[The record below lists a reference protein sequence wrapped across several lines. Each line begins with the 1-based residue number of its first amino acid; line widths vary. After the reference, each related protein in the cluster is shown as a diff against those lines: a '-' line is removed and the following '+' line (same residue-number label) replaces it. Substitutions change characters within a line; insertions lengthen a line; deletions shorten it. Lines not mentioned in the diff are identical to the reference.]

1 MVEVL
6 LETSIGQ
13 LSNDLYSSI
22 NWSKVGLKT
31 FKEFKNSIFKEFEE
45 RELRFN
51 VKYEKVTPFA
61 NQQIEIK
68 YINEVQFVGEEEEF
82 NLDMFNIFEEDANDS
97 VEDSLSV
104 DNLFIE
110 ESLVENLVLKT
121 TKDGFDYYGVELEEE
136 VEDSDDVSDSEDESD
151 EGMEEQEDYFEDSY
165 TEELQEVQ
173 ISYPEEKPLEEPLED
188 YSSSVISTGPN
199 SSTITTPVVESEED
213 IYSSVDEL
221 LGSVEE
227 PPIVNVKPPVPKV
240 APTVEK
246 PRRREIS
253 YHEGMSL
260 RQFLRENPRSTM
272 EVAEKYFTRREI
284 MKEIQ
289 LGRVIKR
296 GQKLFI

>member
-22 NWSKVGLKT
+22 NWSKVGLKS
-31 FKEFKNSIFKEFEE
+31 FKEFKNSIFREFEE

-51 VKYEKVTPFA
+51 IQYEKVTPFA
-61 NQQIEIK
+61 NQQIEIE

-82 NLDMFNIFEEDANDS
+82 NLDMFNLFDEENTPEDDLS
-97 VEDSLSV
+97 VE
-104 DNLFIE
+104 NLKIE
-110 ESLVENLVLKT
+110 KSQVENLVLKT
-121 TKDGFDYYGVELEEE
+121 TEDGFDYYGVDLEDGEDEDDTFDNSIEQGVSEVSAPEEVVYVEEE
-136 VEDSDDVSDSEDESD
+136 K
-151 EGMEEQEDYFEDSY
+151 MIEE
-165 TEELQEVQ
+165 EELVNEPSSSIV
-173 ISYPEEKPLEEPLED
+173 LEEPTQD
-188 YSSSVISTGPN
+188 IPKVVPSVKDDPF
-199 SSTITTPVVESEED
+199 
-213 IYSSVDEL
+213 SSVDDL
-221 LGSVEE
+221 LNSVDEST
-227 PPIVNVKPPVPKV
+227 IMGTKSVVSKRVPTK
-240 APTVEK
+240 ER
-246 PRRREIS
+246 PRTREIT

-272 EVAEKYFTRREI
+272 EVAEKYFTRRDI

>member
-22 NWSKVGLKT
+22 NWSKVGLKS
-31 FKEFKNSIFKEFEE
+31 FKEFKNSIFREFEE

-51 VKYEKVTPFA
+51 IQYEKVTPFA
-61 NQQIEIK
+61 NQQIEIE

-82 NLDMFNIFEEDANDS
+82 NLDMFNLFDEENTPEDALS
-97 VEDSLSV
+97 VE
-104 DNLFIE
+104 NLKIE
-110 ESLVENLVLKT
+110 KSQVENLVLKT
-121 TKDGFDYYGVELEEE
+121 TEDGFDYYGVDLEDEEDEDDTFDNSIEEGVSEVSALEEVVY
-136 VEDSDDVSDSEDESD
+136 VE
-151 EGMEEQEDYFEDSY
+151 EEKMIEE
-165 TEELQEVQ
+165 EELVNEPSSNIV
-173 ISYPEEKPLEEPLED
+173 LEEPTKI
-188 YSSSVISTGPN
+188 VF
-199 SSTITTPVVESEED
+199 PVKD
-213 IYSSVDEL
+213 DPFSSVDDL
-221 LGSVEE
+221 LNSVDEST
-227 PPIVNVKPPVPKV
+227 IRGTKSVVPKRV
-240 APTVEK
+240 PTKER
-246 PRRREIS
+246 PRTREIT

-272 EVAEKYFTRREI
+272 EVAEKYFTRRDI

>member
-61 NQQIEIK
+61 NQQIEIE

-104 DNLFIE
+104 DNLVIE

-136 VEDSDDVSDSEDESD
+136 LEDSEDDSSEDIEEVVDYSE
-151 EGMEEQEDYFEDSY
+151 EG
-165 TEELQEVQ
+165 
-173 ISYPEEKPLEEPLED
+173 YPEETIEEPLDEPLED
-188 YSSSVISTGPN
+188 YSPNN
-199 SSTITTPVVESEED
+199 SSPEPSSGIATPVVEPEED

>member
-22 NWSKVGLKT
+22 NWSKVGLKS
-31 FKEFKNSIFKEFEE
+31 FKEFKNSIFREFEE

-51 VKYEKVTPFA
+51 IQYEKVTPFA
-61 NQQIEIK
+61 NQQIEIE

-82 NLDMFNIFEEDANDS
+82 NLDMFNLFDEENTSEDDLS
-97 VEDSLSV
+97 VE
-104 DNLFIE
+104 NLKIE
-110 ESLVENLVLKT
+110 KSQVENLVLKT
-121 TKDGFDYYGVELEEE
+121 TEDGFDYYGVDLEDGEDEEDTFDNSVEEGVSEVSTSEEVAYVEEKEMIEEE
-136 VEDSDDVSDSEDESD
+136 
-151 EGMEEQEDYFEDSY
+151 
-165 TEELQEVQ
+165 ELVNEPSPNIV
-173 ISYPEEKPLEEPLED
+173 LEEPAKVV
-188 YSSSVISTGPN
+188 S
-199 SSTITTPVVESEED
+199 PVKD
-213 IYSSVDEL
+213 DPFSSVDDL
-221 LGSVEE
+221 LNSVDEST
-227 PPIVNVKPPVPKV
+227 IMGTKSVVSKRVPTK
-240 APTVEK
+240 ER
-246 PRRREIS
+246 PRTREIS

-272 EVAEKYFTRREI
+272 EVAEKYFTRRDI

>member
-51 VKYEKVTPFA
+51 VQYEKVTPFA
-61 NQQIEIK
+61 NQQIEIE

-104 DNLFIE
+104 DNLVIE

-136 VEDSDDVSDSEDESD
+136 LEDSEDDSSEDIEEVVGYSE
-151 EGMEEQEDYFEDSY
+151 EGYSEETIEG
-165 TEELQEVQ
+165 
-173 ISYPEEKPLEEPLED
+173 PLDEPLED
-188 YSSSVISTGPN
+188 YSPNN
-199 SSTITTPVVESEED
+199 SSPEPSSGIPTPVVELEED

-246 PRRREIS
+246 TRRREIS

>member
-61 NQQIEIK
+61 NQQIEIE

-82 NLDMFNIFEEDANDS
+82 NLDMFNIFEEDTNDS

-104 DNLFIE
+104 DNLVIE

-136 VEDSDDVSDSEDESD
+136 LEDSEDDSSEDIEEVVGYSE
-151 EGMEEQEDYFEDSY
+151 EGYSEETIEG
-165 TEELQEVQ
+165 
-173 ISYPEEKPLEEPLED
+173 PLDEPLED
-188 YSSSVISTGPN
+188 YSPNN
-199 SSTITTPVVESEED
+199 SSPEPSSGIPITVVELEED

-289 LGRVIKR
+289 IGRVIKR

>member
-22 NWSKVGLKT
+22 NWSKVGLKS
-31 FKEFKNSIFKEFEE
+31 FKEFKNSIFQEFEE

-61 NQQIEIK
+61 NQQIEIE

-82 NLDMFNIFEEDANDS
+82 NLDMFNIFNKEDENISEDELS
-97 VEDSLSV
+97 VEGLV
-104 DNLFIE
+104 VE
-110 ESLVENLVLKT
+110 ESKVENLVLQT
-121 TKDGFDYYGVELEEE
+121 TEDGFDYYGVDLEDGGDLDDGENNSASIIGIPQDNEE
-136 VEDSDDVSDSEDESD
+136 VPESEDIVYKED
-151 EGMEEQEDYFEDSY
+151 E
-165 TEELQEVQ
+165 EVAPIGNRVSAEPVSS
-173 ISYPEEKPLEEPLED
+173 ISK
-188 YSSSVISTGPN
+188 
-199 SSTITTPVVESEED
+199 VESPTKSNG
-213 IYSSVDEL
+213 YSVDDL
-221 LGSVEE
+221 LNSVEE
-227 PPIVNVKPPVPKV
+227 PTVVTKPVVIKSV
-240 APTVEK
+240 LTAER
-246 PRRREIS
+246 PRTREIS

-272 EVAEKYFTRREI
+272 EVAEKYFTRRDI

>member
-61 NQQIEIK
+61 NQQIEIE

-82 NLDMFNIFEEDANDS
+82 NLDMFNIFEEETNDS

-104 DNLFIE
+104 DNLIIE
-110 ESLVENLVLKT
+110 ESLVESLVLKT

-136 VEDSDDVSDSEDESD
+136 LKDSEDDSSEDIEEVVGYSE
-151 EGMEEQEDYFEDSY
+151 EGYSEETIEG
-165 TEELQEVQ
+165 
-173 ISYPEEKPLEEPLED
+173 PLDEPLED
-188 YSSSVISTGPN
+188 YSPNN
-199 SSTITTPVVESEED
+199 SSPEPRSGIPTPVVELEED
-213 IYSSVDEL
+213 IYSSIDEL

>member
-22 NWSKVGLKT
+22 NWSKVGLKS
-31 FKEFKNSIFKEFEE
+31 FKEFKNSIFREFEE

-51 VKYEKVTPFA
+51 IQYEKVTPFA
-61 NQQIEIK
+61 NQQIEIE

-82 NLDMFNIFEEDANDS
+82 NLDMFNLFDEENTSEDDLS
-97 VEDSLSV
+97 VE
-104 DNLFIE
+104 NLKIE
-110 ESLVENLVLKT
+110 KSQVENLVLKT
-121 TKDGFDYYGVELEEE
+121 TEDGFDYYGVDLEDGEDEDDTFDNSIEEGVSEVSAPEEVVYVEEKEMIEEE
-136 VEDSDDVSDSEDESD
+136 
-151 EGMEEQEDYFEDSY
+151 
-165 TEELQEVQ
+165 ELVNEPSSNIV
-173 ISYPEEKPLEEPLED
+173 LEEPIQNIPKVV
-188 YSSSVISTGPN
+188 S
-199 SSTITTPVVESEED
+199 PVKD
-213 IYSSVDEL
+213 DPPSSVDDL
-221 LGSVEE
+221 LNSVDEST
-227 PPIVNVKPPVPKV
+227 IMGTKSVVSKRVPTK
-240 APTVEK
+240 ER
-246 PRRREIS
+246 PRTREIT

-272 EVAEKYFTRREI
+272 EVAEKYFTRRDI

>member
-31 FKEFKNSIFKEFEE
+31 FKELKNSIFKEFEE

-51 VKYEKVTPFA
+51 VQYEKVTPFA
-61 NQQIEIK
+61 NQQIEIE

-82 NLDMFNIFEEDANDS
+82 NLDMFNIFEEDNNDS

-104 DNLFIE
+104 DNLVIE

-136 VEDSDDVSDSEDESD
+136 LEDSEDDSSEDIEEVVDYSE
-151 EGMEEQEDYFEDSY
+151 EG
-165 TEELQEVQ
+165 
-173 ISYPEEKPLEEPLED
+173 YPEETIEEPLDELKED
-188 YSSSVISTGPN
+188 VSSNFISPKTSSSIA
-199 SSTITTPVVESEED
+199 TPVVELEED

>member
-22 NWSKVGLKT
+22 NWSKVGLKS
-31 FKEFKNSIFKEFEE
+31 FKEFKNSIFREFEE

-51 VKYEKVTPFA
+51 IQYEKVTPFA
-61 NQQIEIK
+61 NQQIEIE

-82 NLDMFNIFEEDANDS
+82 NLDMFNLFDEENTSEDALS
-97 VEDSLSV
+97 VE
-104 DNLFIE
+104 NLKIE
-110 ESLVENLVLKT
+110 KSQVENLVLKT
-121 TKDGFDYYGVELEEE
+121 TEDGFDYYGVDLEDGEDEDDTFDNSIEEGVSEVSAPEEVVYVEEKEMIEEE
-136 VEDSDDVSDSEDESD
+136 
-151 EGMEEQEDYFEDSY
+151 
-165 TEELQEVQ
+165 ELVNEPSSNIV
-173 ISYPEEKPLEEPLED
+173 LEEPTKIV
-188 YSSSVISTGPN
+188 S
-199 SSTITTPVVESEED
+199 PVKD
-213 IYSSVDEL
+213 DPFSSVDDL
-221 LGSVEE
+221 LNSVDEST
-227 PPIVNVKPPVPKV
+227 IMGTKSVVPKCV
-240 APTVEK
+240 PTKE
-246 PRRREIS
+246 RSRTREIT

-272 EVAEKYFTRREI
+272 EVAEKYFTRRDI

>member
-22 NWSKVGLKT
+22 NWSKVGLKS
-31 FKEFKNSIFKEFEE
+31 FKEFKNSIFREFEE

-51 VKYEKVTPFA
+51 IQYEKVTPFA
-61 NQQIEIK
+61 NQQIEIE

-82 NLDMFNIFEEDANDS
+82 NLDMFNLFDEENTSEDDLS
-97 VEDSLSV
+97 VE
-104 DNLFIE
+104 NLKIE
-110 ESLVENLVLKT
+110 KSQVENLVLKT
-121 TKDGFDYYGVELEEE
+121 TEDGFDYYGVDLEDGEDEDDTFDNSIEEGVSEVSAPEEVVYVEEKKMIEEE
-136 VEDSDDVSDSEDESD
+136 
-151 EGMEEQEDYFEDSY
+151 
-165 TEELQEVQ
+165 ELVNEPSSNIV
-173 ISYPEEKPLEEPLED
+173 LEEPTQD
-188 YSSSVISTGPN
+188 IPKVIS
-199 SSTITTPVVESEED
+199 PVKD
-213 IYSSVDEL
+213 DPFSSVDDL
-221 LGSVEE
+221 LNSVDEST
-227 PPIVNVKPPVPKV
+227 IMDTKPVVSKRVPTK
-240 APTVEK
+240 ER
-246 PRRREIS
+246 PRTREIT

-272 EVAEKYFTRREI
+272 EVAEKYFTRRDI

>member
-22 NWSKVGLKT
+22 NWSKVGLKS
-31 FKEFKNSIFKEFEE
+31 FKEFKNSIFREFEE

-51 VKYEKVTPFA
+51 IQYEKVTPFA
-61 NQQIEIK
+61 NQQIEIE

-82 NLDMFNIFEEDANDS
+82 NLDMFNLFDDENTSEDALS
-97 VEDSLSV
+97 VE
-104 DNLFIE
+104 NLKIE
-110 ESLVENLVLKT
+110 KSQVENLVLKT
-121 TKDGFDYYGVELEEE
+121 TEDGFDYYGVDLEDGEDEDDTFDNSIEEGVSEVSAPEEVVYVEEE
-136 VEDSDDVSDSEDESD
+136 K
-151 EGMEEQEDYFEDSY
+151 MIEE
-165 TEELQEVQ
+165 EELVN
-173 ISYPEEKPLEEPLED
+173 EP
-188 YSSSVISTGPN
+188 SSNIVLDEPTQNIPKVVS
-199 SSTITTPVVESEED
+199 PVKD
-213 IYSSVDEL
+213 DPFSSVDDL
-221 LGSVEE
+221 LNSVDEST
-227 PPIVNVKPPVPKV
+227 IMGTKSVVSKRVPTK
-240 APTVEK
+240 ER
-246 PRRREIS
+246 PRTREIS

-272 EVAEKYFTRREI
+272 EVAEKYFTRRDI

>member
-6 LETSIGQ
+6 LEKSIGQ
-13 LSNDLYSSI
+13 LYNDLYSSI

-61 NQQIEIK
+61 NQQIEIE

-104 DNLFIE
+104 DNLVIE

-136 VEDSDDVSDSEDESD
+136 LEDSEDDSSEDIEEVVDYSE
-151 EGMEEQEDYFEDSY
+151 EG
-165 TEELQEVQ
+165 
-173 ISYPEEKPLEEPLED
+173 YPEETIEEPLDELKED
-188 YSSSVISTGPN
+188 VSSNFISPKTSSSIA
-199 SSTITTPVVESEED
+199 TPVVDSEED
-213 IYSSVDEL
+213 IYSSVGEL

>member
-22 NWSKVGLKT
+22 NWSKVGLKS
-31 FKEFKNSIFKEFEE
+31 FKEFKNSIFREFEE

-51 VKYEKVTPFA
+51 IQYEKVTPFA
-61 NQQIEIK
+61 NQQIEIE

-82 NLDMFNIFEEDANDS
+82 NLDMFNLFDEENTSEDALS
-97 VEDSLSV
+97 VE
-104 DNLFIE
+104 NLKIE
-110 ESLVENLVLKT
+110 KSQVENLVLKT
-121 TKDGFDYYGVELEEE
+121 TEDGFDYYGVDLEDGEDEDDTFDNSIEEGVSEVSAPEEVVYVEEE
-136 VEDSDDVSDSEDESD
+136 K
-151 EGMEEQEDYFEDSY
+151 MIEE
-165 TEELQEVQ
+165 EELVNEPSSNIV
-173 ISYPEEKPLEEPLED
+173 LEEPTKIV
-188 YSSSVISTGPN
+188 S
-199 SSTITTPVVESEED
+199 PVKD
-213 IYSSVDEL
+213 DLFSSVDDL
-221 LGSVEE
+221 LNSVDEST
-227 PPIVNVKPPVPKV
+227 IRGTKSVVSKRVPTK
-240 APTVEK
+240 ER
-246 PRRREIS
+246 PRTREIT

-272 EVAEKYFTRREI
+272 EVAEKYFTRRDI

>member
-22 NWSKVGLKT
+22 NWSKVGLKS
-31 FKEFKNSIFKEFEE
+31 FKEFKNSIFQEFEE

-51 VKYEKVTPFA
+51 AKYEKVTPFA
-61 NQQIEIK
+61 NQQIEIE

-82 NLDMFNIFEEDANDS
+82 NLDMFSIFNKDDENISEDELS
-97 VEDSLSV
+97 VEGLV
-104 DNLFIE
+104 VE
-110 ESLVENLVLKT
+110 ESKVENLVLQT
-121 TKDGFDYYGVELEEE
+121 TEDGFDYYGVDLEDGEDLDDGEDNSAPIIDIPQDGEE
-136 VEDSDDVSDSEDESD
+136 VSESEDIVYKED
-151 EGMEEQEDYFEDSY
+151 E
-165 TEELQEVQ
+165 EVAPIGNRVSAEPVSS
-173 ISYPEEKPLEEPLED
+173 ISKVE
-188 YSSSVISTGPN
+188 
-199 SSTITTPVVESEED
+199 SSTKSNV
-213 IYSSVDEL
+213 YSVDDL
-221 LGSVEE
+221 LNSVEE
-227 PPIVNVKPPVPKV
+227 PTVVTKPVVTKSVPT
-240 APTVEK
+240 AER
-246 PRRREIS
+246 PRTREIS

-272 EVAEKYFTRREI
+272 EVAEKYFTRRDI

>member
-61 NQQIEIK
+61 NQQIEIE

-104 DNLFIE
+104 DNLVIE

-136 VEDSDDVSDSEDESD
+136 VEDSEDDSD
-151 EGMEEQEDYFEDSY
+151 GGKGEQEDYFEDSY
-165 TEELQEVQ
+165 TEEQEVQ
-173 ISYPEEKPLEEPLED
+173 TPYLEKEPLDKPKED
-188 YSSSVISTGPN
+188 VSSNSISSEPSSSIA
-199 SSTITTPVVESEED
+199 TPVVELEED

>member
-22 NWSKVGLKT
+22 NWSKVGIKT

-61 NQQIEIK
+61 NQQIEIE

-104 DNLFIE
+104 DNLVIE
-110 ESLVENLVLKT
+110 KSLVENLVLKT

-136 VEDSDDVSDSEDESD
+136 LEDFEDDSD
-151 EGMEEQEDYFEDSY
+151 GGKGEQEDYFEDSY
-165 TEELQEVQ
+165 TEEQEVQ
-173 ISYPEEKPLEEPLED
+173 TPYLEKEPLDDPKED
-188 YSSSVISTGPN
+188 VSSNFISPKSSSSVA
-199 SSTITTPVVESEED
+199 TPVVESEED

-227 PPIVNVKPPVPKV
+227 TPLVNVKP
-240 APTVEK
+240 TVER
-246 PRRREIS
+246 PRKRETA

-296 GQKLFI
+296 GQRLFI

>member
-22 NWSKVGLKT
+22 NWSKVGLKS
-31 FKEFKNSIFKEFEE
+31 FKGFKNSIFLEFEE

-51 VKYEKVTPFA
+51 IQYEKVTPFA
-61 NQQIEIK
+61 NQQIEIE

-82 NLDMFNIFEEDANDS
+82 NLDMFNLFDEENTSEDALS
-97 VEDSLSV
+97 VE
-104 DNLFIE
+104 NLKIE
-110 ESLVENLVLKT
+110 KSQVENLVLKT
-121 TKDGFDYYGVELEEE
+121 TEDGFDYYGVDLEDGEEE
-136 VEDSDDVSDSEDESD
+136 DDTFDNSIEEGISEVSAPEEVVYVEEKELV
-151 EGMEEQEDYFEDSY
+151 EE
-165 TEELQEVQ
+165 EELVN
-173 ISYPEEKPLEEPLED
+173 EP
-188 YSSSVISTGPN
+188 SSNIVLKEPTKIVS
-199 SSTITTPVVESEED
+199 PVKD
-213 IYSSVDEL
+213 DLFSSVDDL
-221 LGSVEE
+221 LNSVDESA
-227 PPIVNVKPPVPKV
+227 ITGTNPVVSKRV
-240 APTVEK
+240 PTKER
-246 PRRREIS
+246 PRTREIT

-272 EVAEKYFTRREI
+272 EVAEKYFTRRDI

>member
-61 NQQIEIK
+61 NQQIEIE

-104 DNLFIE
+104 DNLVIE

-136 VEDSDDVSDSEDESD
+136 LEDSEDDSSEDIEEVVGYSE
-151 EGMEEQEDYFEDSY
+151 EG
-165 TEELQEVQ
+165 
-173 ISYPEEKPLEEPLED
+173 YPEETIEEPLDELKED
-188 YSSSVISTGPN
+188 VSSNFISPKTSSSIA
-199 SSTITTPVVESEED
+199 TPVVELEED

>member
-61 NQQIEIK
+61 NQQIEIE

-104 DNLFIE
+104 DNLVIE

-136 VEDSDDVSDSEDESD
+136 LEDSEDDSD
-151 EGMEEQEDYFEDSY
+151 GGKGEQEDYFEDSY
-165 TEELQEVQ
+165 TEEQEVQ
-173 ISYPEEKPLEEPLED
+173 TPYLEKEPLDKPKED
-188 YSSSVISTGPN
+188 VSSNSISSEPSSSIA
-199 SSTITTPVVESEED
+199 TPVVELEED

>member
-61 NQQIEIK
+61 NQQIEIE

-82 NLDMFNIFEEDANDS
+82 NLDMFNIFEEDNNDS

-104 DNLFIE
+104 DNLVIE

-136 VEDSDDVSDSEDESD
+136 LEDSEDDSSEDIEEVVDYSE
-151 EGMEEQEDYFEDSY
+151 EG
-165 TEELQEVQ
+165 
-173 ISYPEEKPLEEPLED
+173 YPEETIEEPLDEPLED
-188 YSSSVISTGPN
+188 VSSNFISPKPSSSIA
-199 SSTITTPVVESEED
+199 TPVVDSEED

>member
-22 NWSKVGLKT
+22 NWSKVGLKS
-31 FKEFKNSIFKEFEE
+31 FKEFKNSIFREFEE

-51 VKYEKVTPFA
+51 IQYEKVTPFA
-61 NQQIEIK
+61 NQQIEIE

-82 NLDMFNIFEEDANDS
+82 NLDMFNLFDEENTSEDALS
-97 VEDSLSV
+97 VE
-104 DNLFIE
+104 NLKIE
-110 ESLVENLVLKT
+110 KSQVENLVLKT
-121 TKDGFDYYGVELEEE
+121 TEDGFDYYGVDLEDGEDEDDTFDNSVEEGVSEVSALEEVVY
-136 VEDSDDVSDSEDESD
+136 VEEKE
-151 EGMEEQEDYFEDSY
+151 MIEE
-165 TEELQEVQ
+165 EELVNEPSSNIV
-173 ISYPEEKPLEEPLED
+173 LEEPTKIV
-188 YSSSVISTGPN
+188 S
-199 SSTITTPVVESEED
+199 PVKD
-213 IYSSVDEL
+213 DPFSSVDDL
-221 LGSVEE
+221 LNSVDEST
-227 PPIVNVKPPVPKV
+227 ILGTKSVVSKRVPTK
-240 APTVEK
+240 ER
-246 PRRREIS
+246 PRTREIT

-272 EVAEKYFTRREI
+272 EVAEKYFTRRDI

>member
-61 NQQIEIK
+61 NQQIEIE

-104 DNLFIE
+104 DNLVIE

-121 TKDGFDYYGVELEEE
+121 TKDGFDYYGVELEEGLE
-136 VEDSDDVSDSEDESD
+136 DSEDNSSED
-151 EGMEEQEDYFEDSY
+151 IEKQEDYY
-165 TEELQEVQ
+165 EEPQEVQ
-173 ISYPEEKPLEEPLED
+173 TTYEEEEPLDEPLED
-188 YSSSVISTGPN
+188 VSSNFRSPKSSSSIA
-199 SSTITTPVVESEED
+199 TPVVEPEED

-227 PPIVNVKPPVPKV
+227 PPIVNVKPISPKV
-240 APTVEK
+240 TPTVEK

>member
-22 NWSKVGLKT
+22 NWSKVGLKS
-31 FKEFKNSIFKEFEE
+31 FKEFKNSIFREFEE

-51 VKYEKVTPFA
+51 IQYEKVTPFA
-61 NQQIEIK
+61 NQQIEIE

-82 NLDMFNIFEEDANDS
+82 NLDMFNLFDEENTSEDALS
-97 VEDSLSV
+97 VE
-104 DNLFIE
+104 NLKIE
-110 ESLVENLVLKT
+110 KSQVENLVLKT
-121 TKDGFDYYGVELEEE
+121 TEDGFDYYGVDLEDGEDEDDTFDNSIEEGVLEVSAPEEVAYVEEE
-136 VEDSDDVSDSEDESD
+136 E
-151 EGMEEQEDYFEDSY
+151 MIEE
-165 TEELQEVQ
+165 EELVNEPSSNIV
-173 ISYPEEKPLEEPLED
+173 LEEPTKIV
-188 YSSSVISTGPN
+188 S
-199 SSTITTPVVESEED
+199 PVKD
-213 IYSSVDEL
+213 DLFSSVDDL
-221 LGSVEE
+221 LNSVDEST
-227 PPIVNVKPPVPKV
+227 IRGTKSVVPKRV
-240 APTVEK
+240 PTKER
-246 PRRREIS
+246 PRTREIT

-272 EVAEKYFTRREI
+272 EVAEKYFTRRDI

>member
-61 NQQIEIK
+61 NQQIEIE

-104 DNLFIE
+104 DNLVIE

-136 VEDSDDVSDSEDESD
+136 LEDSEDDSSED
-151 EGMEEQEDYFEDSY
+151 IEEQEDYSEEDYS
-165 TEELQEVQ
+165 EET
-173 ISYPEEKPLEEPLED
+173 IEEPLDEPEED
-188 YSSSVISTGPN
+188 VSSNFISPKPSSSIP
-199 SSTITTPVVESEED
+199 TPVVELEED
-213 IYSSVDEL
+213 VYSSVDEL

-227 PPIVNVKPPVPKV
+227 PTIVNVKPSTQKV
-240 APTVEK
+240 ATSVEK

>member
-22 NWSKVGLKT
+22 NWSKVGLKS
-31 FKEFKNSIFKEFEE
+31 FKEFKNSIFREFEE

-51 VKYEKVTPFA
+51 IQYEKVTPFA
-61 NQQIEIK
+61 NQQIEIE

-82 NLDMFNIFEEDANDS
+82 NLDMFNLFDEENTSEDVLS
-97 VEDSLSV
+97 VE
-104 DNLFIE
+104 NLKIE
-110 ESLVENLVLKT
+110 KSQVENLVLKT
-121 TKDGFDYYGVELEEE
+121 TEDGFDYYGVDLEDGEDEDDTFDNSIEEGVSEVSAPEEVVYVEEE
-136 VEDSDDVSDSEDESD
+136 K
-151 EGMEEQEDYFEDSY
+151 MIEE
-165 TEELQEVQ
+165 EELVNEPSSNIV
-173 ISYPEEKPLEEPLED
+173 LEEPTQD
-188 YSSSVISTGPN
+188 IPKVIS
-199 SSTITTPVVESEED
+199 PVKD
-213 IYSSVDEL
+213 DPFSSVDDL
-221 LGSVEE
+221 LNSVDEST
-227 PPIVNVKPPVPKV
+227 IMGTKPVVSKRVPTK
-240 APTVEK
+240 ER
-246 PRRREIS
+246 PRTREIT

-272 EVAEKYFTRREI
+272 EVAEKYFTRRDI

>member
-22 NWSKVGLKT
+22 NWSKVGLKS
-31 FKEFKNSIFKEFEE
+31 FKEFKNSIFREFEE

-51 VKYEKVTPFA
+51 IQYEKVTPFA
-61 NQQIEIK
+61 NQQIEIE

-82 NLDMFNIFEEDANDS
+82 NLDMFNLFDEENTPEDALS
-97 VEDSLSV
+97 VE
-104 DNLFIE
+104 NLKIE
-110 ESLVENLVLKT
+110 KSQVENLVLKT
-121 TKDGFDYYGVELEEE
+121 TEDGFDYYGVDLEDGEDEDDTFDNSIEEGVSEVSAPEEVVYVEEE
-136 VEDSDDVSDSEDESD
+136 KMIEK
-151 EGMEEQEDYFEDSY
+151 
-165 TEELQEVQ
+165 EELVNEPSSNIV
-173 ISYPEEKPLEEPLED
+173 LEEPTKIV
-188 YSSSVISTGPN
+188 S
-199 SSTITTPVVESEED
+199 PVKDVPF
-213 IYSSVDEL
+213 SSVDDL
-221 LGSVEE
+221 LNSVDEST
-227 PPIVNVKPPVPKV
+227 IMGTKPVVSKRVPTK
-240 APTVEK
+240 ER
-246 PRRREIS
+246 PRTREIT

-272 EVAEKYFTRREI
+272 EVAEKYFTRRDI

>member
-61 NQQIEIK
+61 NQQIEIE

-104 DNLFIE
+104 DNLVIE

-136 VEDSDDVSDSEDESD
+136 LEDSEDDSSED
-151 EGMEEQEDYFEDSY
+151 IEKHEGYSEEGYSEEP
-165 TEELQEVQ
+165 TEEPFDEPKENVSSNS
-173 ISYPEEKPLEEPLED
+173 ISPKP
-188 YSSSVISTGPN
+188 SSSIP
-199 SSTITTPVVESEED
+199 TPVVVPEED

-227 PPIVNVKPPVPKV
+227 PPIVNVKPITPKV
-240 APTVEK
+240 ATTVEK

>member
-22 NWSKVGLKT
+22 NWSKVGLKS
-31 FKEFKNSIFKEFEE
+31 FKEFKNSIFREFEE

-51 VKYEKVTPFA
+51 IQYEKVTPFA
-61 NQQIEIK
+61 NQQIEIE

-82 NLDMFNIFEEDANDS
+82 NLDMFNLFDEENTSEDALS
-97 VEDSLSV
+97 VE
-104 DNLFIE
+104 NLKIE
-110 ESLVENLVLKT
+110 KSQVENLVLKT
-121 TKDGFDYYGVELEEE
+121 TEDGFDYYGVDLEDGEDEDVTFDNSIEEGVSEVSAPEEVAYVEEE
-136 VEDSDDVSDSEDESD
+136 E
-151 EGMEEQEDYFEDSY
+151 MIEE
-165 TEELQEVQ
+165 EELVN
-173 ISYPEEKPLEEPLED
+173 EP
-188 YSSSVISTGPN
+188 SSNIVLKEPTKIVS
-199 SSTITTPVVESEED
+199 PVKD
-213 IYSSVDEL
+213 DLFSSVDDL
-221 LGSVEE
+221 LNSVDEST
-227 PPIVNVKPPVPKV
+227 IRGTKSVVPKRV
-240 APTVEK
+240 PTKER
-246 PRRREIS
+246 PRTREIT

-272 EVAEKYFTRREI
+272 EVAEKYFTRRDI

>member
-61 NQQIEIK
+61 NQQIEIE

-104 DNLFIE
+104 DNLVIE

-136 VEDSDDVSDSEDESD
+136 LEDSEDDSSEDIEEVVGYSE
-151 EGMEEQEDYFEDSY
+151 EGYSEETIEG
-165 TEELQEVQ
+165 
-173 ISYPEEKPLEEPLED
+173 PLDEPLED
-188 YSSSVISTGPN
+188 ISSNFISPKQSSSIA
-199 SSTITTPVVESEED
+199 TPVVELEED

-221 LGSVEE
+221 LGSVDE
-227 PPIVNVKPPVPKV
+227 PPLVNVKPIAPKV
-240 APTVEK
+240 NPTVEK
-246 PRRREIS
+246 PRKREIS

>member
-22 NWSKVGLKT
+22 NWSKVGLKS
-31 FKEFKNSIFKEFEE
+31 FKEFKNSIFQEFEE

-51 VKYEKVTPFA
+51 IQYEKVTPFA
-61 NQQIEIK
+61 NQQIEIE

-82 NLDMFNIFEEDANDS
+82 NLDMFNLFDEENNSEDALS
-97 VEDSLSV
+97 VE
-104 DNLFIE
+104 NLKIE
-110 ESLVENLVLKT
+110 KSQVENLVLKT
-121 TKDGFDYYGVELEEE
+121 TEDGFDYYGVDLEDGEDEEDTFDNSNEKGVSEVSAPEEVVYVEEKEMIEEE
-136 VEDSDDVSDSEDESD
+136 
-151 EGMEEQEDYFEDSY
+151 
-165 TEELQEVQ
+165 ELVNEPSSNIV
-173 ISYPEEKPLEEPLED
+173 LEEPTKIV
-188 YSSSVISTGPN
+188 S
-199 SSTITTPVVESEED
+199 PVRD
-213 IYSSVDEL
+213 DPFSSVDDL
-221 LGSVEE
+221 LNSVDEST
-227 PPIVNVKPPVPKV
+227 IMGTKSVVSKR
-240 APTVEK
+240 APTKER
-246 PRRREIS
+246 PRTREIT

-272 EVAEKYFTRREI
+272 EVAEKYFTRRDI